1 MADLTEHMRALS
13 DEVGRTTKS
22 DTIDRVQMRMR
33 TIFDTFYDDELNM
46 GEPSQVIS
54 DVITDLMHVAAERG
68 VDFEAAIQDA
78 ARLWVAER
86 EEWNLDEQ

>member
-1 MADLTEHMRALS
+1 MP
-13 DEVGRTTKS
+13 
-22 DTIDRVQMRMR
+22 DTHDRVQMRTR
-33 TIFDTFYDDELNM
+33 LIFDAFYDDELDK

-68 VDFEAAIQDA
+68 VDFEAAVQDA

-86 EEWNLDEQ
+86 EEWDLDEQ